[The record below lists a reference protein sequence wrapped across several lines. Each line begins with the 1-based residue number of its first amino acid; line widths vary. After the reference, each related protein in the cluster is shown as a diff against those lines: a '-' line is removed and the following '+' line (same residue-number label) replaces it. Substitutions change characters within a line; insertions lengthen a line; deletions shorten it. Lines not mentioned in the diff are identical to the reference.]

1 MRRRDFLKN
10 SALLVAAT
18 TVTEYAG
25 ATGKIAALSVEAR
38 TSAADDGK
46 LITSAPML
54 QNYAETSMGVAFS
67 VSDMANGFVQYSEH
81 PDMRDAVTV
90 KCGGYRVTDM
100 NDKVMLVR
108 LTGLKPATK
117 YYYKIGKW
125 N

>member
-25 ATGKIAALSVEAR
+25 ATGKIAAASVEAR

-54 QNYAETSMGVAFS
+54 QNYA
-67 VSDMANGFVQYSEH
+67 
-81 PDMRDAVTV
+81 
-90 KCGGYRVTDM
+90 
-100 NDKVMLVR
+100 
-108 LTGLKPATK
+108 
-117 YYYKIGKW
+117 
-125 N
+125 